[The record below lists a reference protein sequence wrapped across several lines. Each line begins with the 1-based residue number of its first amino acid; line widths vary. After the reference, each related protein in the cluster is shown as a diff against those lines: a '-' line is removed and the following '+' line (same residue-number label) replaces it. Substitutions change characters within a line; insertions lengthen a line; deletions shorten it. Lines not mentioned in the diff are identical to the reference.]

1 MESRMTGDP
10 GSQAVRKEIVEANGI
25 QLYCEVRGSGP
36 SVLFISG
43 ATGDAGHFERV
54 AELLANEF
62 TVVTYD
68 RRGNSRSPRPQG
80 WTTTTMDEQADD
92 AAGLLN
98 VLELAPAAVFGNSG
112 GAIIALNLLLR
123 YPQVVRGAI
132 LHEPWLVSLLAHPE
146 EVMAV
151 LQPAIESGMA
161 RGGPRGAVDAF
172 LRAVGVDVDSLDPA
186 LRERMLNNGE
196 TLFGIEFGAFVNYQ
210 PDPAT
215 LAVVQRP
222 VQVMAGTE
230 SAPYFTE
237 VVNRLATRLHVEP
250 GIMPGGHTPHNDR
263 PEAVATEIRPF
274 LRQVSSASR

>member
-1 MESRMTGDP
+1 MEPRTTGDP
-10 GSQAVRKEIVEANGI
+10 GSQAGKKEIVEANGI

-54 AELLANEF
+54 AELLVNEF

-68 RRGNSRSPRPQG
+68 RRGNSRSPRPEG

-92 AAGLLN
+92 ARGLLN
-98 VLELAPAAVFGNSG
+98 ALDLAPAAVFGNSG

-132 LHEPWLVSLLAHPE
+132 LHEPPMLSLLAHPE
-146 EVMAV
+146 EFKAV
-151 LQPAIESGMA
+151 LQSAIESGMA
-161 RGGPRGAVDAF
+161 TGGPMGAVDAF

-186 LRERMLNNGE
+186 GRDRMLNNGE
-196 TLFGIEFGAFVNYQ
+196 TLFGIEFGAFVDYQ
-210 PDPAT
+210 PDPAA

-230 SAPYFTE
+230 SAPYFIE
-237 VVNRLATRLHVEP
+237 VVSRLATLLHVEP
-250 GIMPGGHTPHNDR
+250 GIIPGGHTPHHDR
-263 PEAVATEIRPF
+263 PEAVAKEIRPF
-274 LRQVSSASR
+274 LRQVTLSGH